1 MRRLS
6 ALLLALALLGIL
18 TGIAVSA
25 DSTPS
30 DVGDAFNSW
39 PNDNGVAGLAF
50 VGRNL
55 WGVSIAGVLYEI
67 DSDTGDDLSMMPIS
81 PSPTTSIG
89 LGHDP
94 TRGVFIVTD
103 PTDDL
108 ILIVDDQTG
117 VVLGSASSP
126 GGRPN
131 GATYDSFVDG
141 YWITDSS
148 TQTIDL
154 VDADTLTFVSG
165 RSCPVPDGNPAGAA
179 FEASIDRVYVNGHQT
194 AMQYGIDTSDCSVL
208 IDFPI
213 GNSGS
218 GVARGV
224 AFREDDETSFSA
236 HLNRIIGYD
245 TGSGSEILC
254 KGSVVTILGTVGSD
268 TLIGTAGNDVIA
280 ALDGDDII
288 AGLGGNDLI
297 CAGYGKDRVFG
308 VSGLNRIY
316 GNKGID
322 LIIGGTDAD
331 SIYGGADTDLIVGGD
346 GNDIIN
352 GDSGIDIIVGGNGDD
367 DLFGDD
373 DTDIFACGPG
383 VDTADGGAGFDFALP
398 DCETIVNIP

>member
-1 MRRLS
+1 MGRLS

-148 TQTIDL
+148 THRT
-154 VDADTLTFVSG
+154 
-165 RSCPVPDGNPAGAA
+165 
-179 FEASIDRVYVNGHQT
+179 DRPH
-194 AMQYGIDTSDCSVL
+194 
-208 IDFPI
+208 F
-213 GNSGS
+213 
-218 GVARGV
+218 
-224 AFREDDETSFSA
+224 
-236 HLNRIIGYD
+236 
-245 TGSGSEILC
+245 
-254 KGSVVTILGTVGSD
+254 
-268 TLIGTAGNDVIA
+268 
-280 ALDGDDII
+280 
-288 AGLGGNDLI
+288 
-297 CAGYGKDRVFG
+297 
-308 VSGLNRIY
+308 
-316 GNKGID
+316 
-322 LIIGGTDAD
+322 D
-331 SIYGGADTDLIVGGD
+331 SR
-346 GNDIIN
+346 
-352 GDSGIDIIVGGNGDD
+352 
-367 DLFGDD
+367 
-373 DTDIFACGPG
+373 
-383 VDTADGGAGFDFALP
+383 
-398 DCETIVNIP
+398 